1 MFESRMIV
9 PDVTLRVLLS
19 EDAPALKQAYERNR
33 EHLAPWEPVRPDEF
47 FTEEWQARDLARRF
61 AAAETGMEFSL
72 GLFSGDAL
80 VGRFNLAGISRGPF
94 QSAGLGYWID
104 RDSTGRGL
112 ASRAVRAILDEARD
126 RLALH
131 RVEAS
136 TLVQNLASQRVL
148 LKTGFE
154 RIGTAPKYLRIAG
167 KWQDHHLFQVILH
180 D

>member
-9 PDVTLRVLLS
+9 PDVTMRVLLP

-33 EHLAPWEPVRPDEF
+33 EHLAPWEPVRPEEF

-61 AAAETGMEFSL
+61 AAAEAGTEFSL
-72 GLFSGDAL
+72 GLFSGDVL

-94 QSAGLGYWID
+94 QSGGLGYWID
-104 RDSTGRGL
+104 RDSTDRGL

-126 RLALH
+126 HLALH

-136 TLVQNLASQRVL
+136 TLVHNLASQRVL
-148 LKTGFE
+148 QKTGFE

-167 KWQDHHLFQVILH
+167 EWQDHHLFQVILH